1 MNDEVAKPEEH
12 DLEHRAWL
20 AYIVQ
25 ELHGPAEQLLSGATE
40 LQARTS
46 TSADGHTVVTASRI
60 TERANDL
67 VRQLNVWA
75 LPQSAPWN
83 AKEWKTHRHDLR
95 SLVGYVVSATEDLA
109 EDEDS
114 GALQPTLDQVRQT
127 ARHLLSLISTVV
139 QFHSESKTEGDLARA
154 IRESLSTLPAAVAH
168 AAKSADRTEPGHI
181 LLIDDN
187 RYNRE
192 LVAAMLESQGHTVE
206 SLPGGREAMT
216 RMDAIGLAPIDVIVC
231 DLLMPGITGFDFL
244 RWLKSHPSHWPIPIM
259 MVSALGDEDGVLACI
274 TAGAEDYLTRPVRKE
289 LLRARLA
296 GCLEKKRLRDR
307 EQAYQMRIDRL
318 VRAIFPPAA
327 VEEWLATGTIKAR
340 RYEKVGVLFTD
351 ISGFT
356 AWCEG
361 RRNEPEAVVEMLQS
375 LIVRF
380 EKIAIQHGV
389 QKIKTIGDAFM
400 AVAGLD
406 GNDTNPALALLNC
419 GRDLIRES
427 ANHPAG
433 WGVRVG
439 VHVGPVVTGVLGQTQ
454 FSFDVWGHTVNA
466 AARMES
472 NGVVGKITLSPEAF
486 ADVRESVQ
494 AETRQ
499 VTAKGIGHVTVYDVS
514 PGLWNSGVGQGV
526 ETLNESR
533 DKS

>member
-1 MNDEVAKPEEH
+1 MNDEAAIPNEH

-40 LQARTS
+40 LQRRS
-46 TSADGHTVVTASRI
+46 GNSSEMHTVTTTSRI
-60 TERANDL
+60 AERANEL
-67 VRQLNVWA
+67 VRQLNLWA
-75 LPQSAPWN
+75 LPQPTPWD

-95 SLVGYVVSATEDLA
+95 SMVGYIISATEDLA
-109 EDEDS
+109 EDEDCCS
-114 GALQPTLDQVRQT
+114 LQPTLDQVRQS

-139 QFHSESKTEGDLARA
+139 QFPSESKTEGDLAYA

-187 RYNRE
+187 QYNRE
-192 LVAAMLESQGHTVE
+192 LVAAMLEAQGHTVE
-206 SLPGGREAMT
+206 SLAGGREAMT
-216 RMDAIGLAPIDVIVC
+216 RMDANDEPAIDVIVC

-244 RWLKSHPSHWPIPIM
+244 RWLKSHPTHWPIPIM
-259 MVSALGDEDGVLACI
+259 MVSALGDDDGVLACI

-307 EQAYQMRIDRL
+307 EQAYQVSIDRL

-327 VEEWLATGTIKAR
+327 VDEWQATGTIKAR

-406 GNDTNPALALLNC
+406 ENEENPALALLNC

-439 VHVGPVVTGVLGQTQ
+439 VHVGPVVSGVLGQTQ

-486 ADVRESVQ
+486 ADVQDRVR
-494 AETRQ
+494 AETRE

-514 PGLWNSGVGQGV
+514 PEMWNSLPSDGV
-526 ETLNESR
+526 
-533 DKS
+533 

>member
-1 MNDEVAKPEEH
+1 MNADTVNPNEH

-25 ELHGPAEQLLSGATE
+25 ELHGPAEQLLRGATE
-40 LQARTS
+40 LQQRCSNT
-46 TSADGHTVVTASRI
+46 TDTHNTTTANRI
-60 TERANDL
+60 AERANDL
-67 VRQLNVWA
+67 VRQLNIWA
-75 LPQSAPWN
+75 QPQSAPWD
-83 AKEWKTHRHDLR
+83 AKDWKTHRHDLR
-95 SLVGYVVSATEDLA
+95 SAVGYVISAAEDLA
-109 EDEDS
+109 EGDETS
-114 GALQPTLDQVRQT
+114 SLQPMLDQLQHA
-127 ARHLLSLISTVV
+127 ARTLLNLISSVV
-139 QFHSESKTEGDLARA
+139 QFPSESKTEGDLALA
-154 IRESLSTLPAAVAH
+154 IRESLSTLPAAVAN
-168 AAKSADRTEPGHI
+168 AAKSADRTEPAHI

-187 RYNRE
+187 QYNRE

-206 SLPGGREAMT
+206 SLSSGRDAMM
-216 RMDAIGLAPIDVIVC
+216 RMDSIGEPSIDVIVC

-244 RWLKSHPSHWPIPIM
+244 RWIKSHPSHWPIPIM

-274 TAGAEDYLTRPVRKE
+274 IAGAEDYLTRPVRKE

-307 EQAYQMRIDRL
+307 EQAYQVRIDRL
-318 VRAIFPPAA
+318 VRAIFPSAA
-327 VEEWLATGTIKAR
+327 VEEWQATGTIKAR

-356 AWCEG
+356 AWCES

-380 EKIAIQHGV
+380 EKCAVQHGV

-400 AVAGLD
+400 AVAGLEGD
-406 GNDTNPALALLNC
+406 NPNPALTLLNC
-419 GRDLIRES
+419 GRDLIREA

-439 VHVGPVVTGVLGQTQ
+439 VHVGPVVSGVLGETQ

-486 ADVRESVQ
+486 ADVSDHVV

-499 VTAKGIGHVTVYDVS
+499 VTAKGIGHVMVYDVL
-514 PGLWNSGVGQGV
+514 PELWNSPSGDVV
-526 ETLNESR
+526 EPTSVN
-533 DKS
+533 

>member
-1 MNDEVAKPEEH
+1 M
-12 DLEHRAWL
+12 
-20 AYIVQ
+20 
-25 ELHGPAEQLLSGATE
+25 
-40 LQARTS
+40 
-46 TSADGHTVVTASRI
+46 
-60 TERANDL
+60 
-67 VRQLNVWA
+67 
-75 LPQSAPWN
+75 
-83 AKEWKTHRHDLR
+83 
-95 SLVGYVVSATEDLA
+95 
-109 EDEDS
+109 
-114 GALQPTLDQVRQT
+114 
-127 ARHLLSLISTVV
+127 
-139 QFHSESKTEGDLARA
+139 
-154 IRESLSTLPAAVAH
+154 
-168 AAKSADRTEPGHI
+168 
-181 LLIDDN
+181 
-187 RYNRE
+187 
-192 LVAAMLESQGHTVE
+192 
-206 SLPGGREAMT
+206 
-216 RMDAIGLAPIDVIVC
+216 
-231 DLLMPGITGFDFL
+231 
-244 RWLKSHPSHWPIPIM
+244 
-259 MVSALGDEDGVLACI
+259 
-274 TAGAEDYLTRPVRKE
+274 
-289 LLRARLA
+289 LRARLA

-361 RRNEPEAVVEMLQS
+361 RRNKPEAVVEMLQS

-439 VHVGPVVTGVLGQTQ
+439 VHVGPVVSGVLGQTQ

-486 ADVRESVQ
+486 ADVRKSVQ

>member
-1 MNDEVAKPEEH
+1 
-12 DLEHRAWL
+12 
-20 AYIVQ
+20 
-25 ELHGPAEQLLSGATE
+25 
-40 LQARTS
+40 
-46 TSADGHTVVTASRI
+46 
-60 TERANDL
+60 
-67 VRQLNVWA
+67 
-75 LPQSAPWN
+75 
-83 AKEWKTHRHDLR
+83 
-95 SLVGYVVSATEDLA
+95 
-109 EDEDS
+109 
-114 GALQPTLDQVRQT
+114 
-127 ARHLLSLISTVV
+127 
-139 QFHSESKTEGDLARA
+139 
-154 IRESLSTLPAAVAH
+154 
-168 AAKSADRTEPGHI
+168 
-181 LLIDDN
+181 
-187 RYNRE
+187 
-192 LVAAMLESQGHTVE
+192 
-206 SLPGGREAMT
+206 
-216 RMDAIGLAPIDVIVC
+216 
-231 DLLMPGITGFDFL
+231 
-244 RWLKSHPSHWPIPIM
+244 
-259 MVSALGDEDGVLACI
+259 
-274 TAGAEDYLTRPVRKE
+274 LTRPVRKE

-307 EQAYQMRIDRL
+307 EQAYQVRIDRL

-327 VEEWLATGTIKAR
+327 VEEWQATGTIKAR

-419 GRDLIRES
+419 GRDLIREA

-439 VHVGPVVTGVLGQTQ
+439 VHVGPVVSGVLGQTQ

-472 NGVVGKITLSPEAF
+472 NGVVGKITLSPDAY
-486 ADVRESVQ
+486 ADVKDHVV

-499 VTAKGIGHVTVYDVS
+499 VSAKGLGNVTVYDVS
-514 PGLWNSGVGQGV
+514 PEMWNLTPGDGVV
-526 ETLNESR
+526 PTSET
-533 DKS
+533 

>member
-1 MNDEVAKPEEH
+1 MNEPAPIPVDQ

-25 ELHGPAEQLLSGATE
+25 ELHGPAEQVLTGATALKE
-40 LQARTS
+40 KCGDTS
-46 TSADGHTVVTASRI
+46 DEHTTTTTSRI
-60 TERANDL
+60 MERANEL
-67 VRQLNVWA
+67 VRLLNQWA
-75 LPQSAPWN
+75 LPQAAPWD
-83 AKEWKTHRHDLR
+83 AKDWKTHRHDLR
-95 SLVGYVVSATEDLA
+95 SLVSYVISASEDLA
-109 EDEDS
+109 EGDPSCSMQPALDE
-114 GALQPTLDQVRQT
+114 LQQA

-139 QFHSESKTEGDLARA
+139 QFPSESKTEGDLARA

-168 AAKSADRTEPGHI
+168 AAKSADRTAPAHI

-187 RYNRE
+187 QYNRD
-192 LVAAMLESQGHTVE
+192 LVANMLEAQGHTVE
-206 SLPGGREAMT
+206 ALASGREAMT
-216 RMDAIGLAPIDVIVC
+216 RMDAIGLPPIDVIVC
-231 DLLMPGITGFDFL
+231 DLLMPGVTGFDFL

-274 TAGAEDYLTRPVRKE
+274 IAGAEDYLTRPVRKE

-307 EQAYQMRIDRL
+307 EQAYQVRIDRL

-327 VEEWLATGTIKAR
+327 VEEWQASGTIKAR

-380 EKIAIQHGV
+380 EKKAIEHGV

-406 GNDTNPALALLNC
+406 GNDANPALALLNC
-419 GRDLIRES
+419 GKDLIREA

-439 VHVGPVVTGVLGQTQ
+439 VHVGPVVSGVLGQTQ

-472 NGVVGKITLSPEAF
+472 NGVVGKITLSPEAY
-486 ADVRESVQ
+486 ADVQEHVQ
-494 AETRQ
+494 AETREI
-499 VTAKGIGHVTVYDVS
+499 TAKGIGHVTVYDVS
-514 PGLWNSGVGQGV
+514 PQGG
-526 ETLNESR
+526 ESP
-533 DKS
+533 